1 MRSLQSILS
10 LFCNEVNKFNFSRV
24 AVLDSIYYLTINH
37 FEIAFVCCCFICY
50 VFVCF
55 YFSFFFCLFFRGGGV
70 KMLRYVC
77 IRIAV

>member
-1 MRSLQSILS
+1 M
-10 LFCNEVNKFNFSRV
+10 
-24 AVLDSIYYLTINH
+24 LDSIYYLTINH

-55 YFSFFFCLFFRGGGV
+55 SFFIFFVCFLGGGGF
-70 KMLRYVC
+70 KILRYVC